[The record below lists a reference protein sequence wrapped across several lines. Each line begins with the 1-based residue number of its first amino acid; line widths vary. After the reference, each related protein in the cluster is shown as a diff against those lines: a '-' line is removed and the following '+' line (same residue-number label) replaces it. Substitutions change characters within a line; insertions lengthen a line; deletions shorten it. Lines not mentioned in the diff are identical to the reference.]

1 MVWLN
6 QSALLGN
13 YLKLDSFIDYYDY
26 GLQIQTVITET
37 EKPTGGEYPHIILGS
52 APVLSLQYVLKKRL
66 QNEMLRD
73 IDSNVGLRIIQD
85 EQGNLVDAAEL
96 KVYPQKSTP
105 YFIYMKPIDPNIWAL
120 MREQADRDG
129 AVTFVVS
136 FSISITRRPSIT
148 LYGFRLWRPSVRFV
162 VTRSQF
168 EEYLRAWAR
177 AKDAMVDVPGG
188 LPLTI
193 YQDVLEA
200 SRCMDI
206 EASRAAAVMVR
217 RALQSALID
226 KGADKS
232 KSLVEQ
238 IAELKDKGLL
248 SSDVVSFAQGLRFL
262 GNFGAHP
269 SDDEL
274 EEVTLEDAKFGFQ
287 VVSKIL
293 RQLYP

>member
-1 MVWLN
+1 MAWLN

-13 YLKLDSFIDYYDY
+13 YLRLDSFIDYYDY

-37 EKPTGGEYPHIILGS
+37 EKPTGVEYPHVILGS
-52 APVLSLQYVLKKRL
+52 APALSLQYVLKKRL

-73 IDSNVGLRIIQD
+73 IDSNVGLGNIQD
-85 EQGNLVDAAEL
+85 EQGNLVDTAEL
-96 KVYPQKSTP
+96 KVYPQKSTS
-105 YFIYMKPIDPNIWAL
+105 YFIYMTPIDPNIWAL
-120 MREQADRDG
+120 MRELADRDG

-136 FSISITRRPSIT
+136 YSIPITRRPSLT
-148 LYGFRLWRPSVRFV
+148 LYGFRLWRPSVRFL
-162 VTRSQF
+162 VTRAQF
-168 EEYLRAWAR
+168 EKYLRAWAR
-177 AKDAMVDVPGG
+177 AKDALVDVPGG
-188 LPLTI
+188 LPSMI

-200 SRCMDI
+200 SRCLDI

-217 RALQSALID
+217 RALQGALID
-226 KGADKS
+226 KGADIS
-232 KSLVEQ
+232 KPLAEQ
-238 IAELKDKGLL
+238 IRNLNENGLL

-269 SDDEL
+269 NDDEL
-274 EEVTLEDAKFGFQ
+274 EEVTLDDAKLGFQ

>member
-1 MVWLN
+1 MAWLN

-13 YLKLDSFIDYYDY
+13 YLRLDSFIDYYDY

-73 IDSNVGLRIIQD
+73 IDSNVGLGNIQD
-85 EQGNLVDAAEL
+85 EQGNLVDTAEL
-96 KVYPQKSTP
+96 KVYPQKSTS
-105 YFIYMKPIDPNIWAL
+105 YFIYMTPIDPNIWAL
-120 MREQADRDG
+120 MRELADRDG

-136 FSISITRRPSIT
+136 YSIPITRRPSLT
-148 LYGFRLWRPSVRFV
+148 LYGFRLWRPSVRFL
-162 VTRSQF
+162 VTRAQF
-168 EEYLRAWAR
+168 EKYLRAWAR
-177 AKDAMVDVPGG
+177 AKDALVDVPGG
-188 LPLTI
+188 LPSMI

-200 SRCMDI
+200 SRCLDI

-217 RALQSALID
+217 RALQGALID
-226 KGADKS
+226 KGADIS
-232 KSLVEQ
+232 KPLAEQ
-238 IAELKDKGLL
+238 IRNLNENGLL

-269 SDDEL
+269 NDDEL
-274 EEVTLEDAKFGFQ
+274 EEVTLDDAKLGFQ